1 MMQRIAVPGHSER
14 PMDRPLARDSGP
26 SLALLA
32 FGALIIV
39 LAHVLQPAALGTRT
53 LVVQGSGTAAAAIAA
68 GVILWSAR
76 RRDAWD
82 ATRRYGIAVFALAL
96 IQATFL
102 AMAAVVPTSKP
113 FGGDGLIDFALLA
126 VGGLLAPLFASELRE
141 HFDREDWKEVL
152 ADVFLL
158 AAASGTLV
166 YLVIRPEGLPLS
178 LAAAGAI
185 WACAVMI
192 AVIAWG
198 ALALWLPSPVHVG
211 LALAMA
217 AFGVSALSF
226 GHDWFRGAYLPGDPW
241 TDLPVGI
248 GALFLAAL
256 LRLEPRLVPPVPDR
270 PNTKWGRGVLTAVAV
285 GAACA
290 SLAFVAV
297 SELHERDGTVE
308 SSILIGLLGG
318 AVAARILFNQVA
330 SIRSAEKEAR
340 ALEEKD
346 EALQEADGA
355 LTRLREVHGS
365 LSQSEERL
373 RLLLNAAADGIVE
386 LDGYRVIRRANEAFC
401 SMLGLSVGDVVGIR
415 WAELAER
422 VEGGASI
429 AELPE
434 TGRATLVRRGQ
445 DLHIEARSSE
455 LPGSGELLVV
465 RDVTAARVADQTIR
479 SLLQFLQDRDEDRT
493 RLLQRTNAAI
503 ESERNRIARDLHD
516 GPVQGVSAASL
527 SLEAVLLMLKA
538 GEDGEGMEV
547 LTKVRQELA
556 EEADNLRRL
565 MAGLRPPLLE
575 ERGLVPALRENVEE
589 FGHENK
595 LEAQF
600 GRQGVGEVPQDLETL
615 AYRVVQ
621 EALSNAGKHAEAAR
635 MGVAV
640 EAVAG
645 QLRIEVTDNGV
656 GFDAA
661 KAREFL
667 RMGRVGLASMRERV
681 ELANGTFMVHSTPGR
696 GTTVVATLPLE
707 SVPGPREFAVT

>member
-39 LAHVLQPAALGTRT
+39 LAHVLQPAALGTRA

-166 YLVIRPEGLPLS
+166 FLVIRPEGLPLS

-185 WACAVMI
+185 WAGAVMI
-192 AVIAWG
+192 GVIAWG

-217 AFGVSALSF
+217 AFGV
-226 GHDWFRGAYLPGDPW
+226 
-241 TDLPVGI
+241 
-248 GALFLAAL
+248 AAL
-256 LRLEPRLVPPVPDR
+256 LRLEPRLVPPVPAR

-297 SELHERDGTVE
+297 SALHGQAGTVE
-308 SSILIGLLGG
+308 STVLIGLLGG
-318 AVAARILFNQVA
+318 SVAARILFNQVA

-355 LTRLREVHGS
+355 LIRLREVHRS

-373 RLLLNAAADGIVE
+373 RLLLDAAADGIVE
-386 LDGYRVIRRANEAFC
+386 LDGRRVIRRANEAFC
-401 SMLGLSVGDVVGIR
+401 SILRLTADDVVGIR
-415 WAELAER
+415 WAELAEK
-422 VEGGASI
+422 VEGGSSI

-434 TGRATLVRRGQ
+434 TGRATLVRRSQ
-445 DLHIEARSSE
+445 DLHLEARSSE

-479 SLLQFLQDRDEDRT
+479 SLLQFLQDRDEDRSEEHT
-493 RLLQRTNAAI
+493 SELQ
-503 ESERNRIARDLHD
+503 S
-516 GPVQGVSAASL
+516 
-527 SLEAVLLMLKA
+527 
-538 GEDGEGMEV
+538 
-547 LTKVRQELA
+547 
-556 EEADNLRRL
+556 
-565 MAGLRPPLLE
+565 
-575 ERGLVPALRENVEE
+575 
-589 FGHENK
+589 
-595 LEAQF
+595 
-600 GRQGVGEVPQDLETL
+600 
-615 AYRVVQ
+615 
-621 EALSNAGKHAEAAR
+621 
-635 MGVAV
+635 
-640 EAVAG
+640 
-645 QLRIEVTDNGV
+645 
-656 GFDAA
+656 
-661 KAREFL
+661 
-667 RMGRVGLASMRERV
+667 
-681 ELANGTFMVHSTPGR
+681 
-696 GTTVVATLPLE
+696 
-707 SVPGPREFAVT
+707 

>member
-1 MMQRIAVPGHSER
+1 
-14 PMDRPLARDSGP
+14 MDRPLARDSGP

-39 LAHVLQPAALGTRT
+39 LAHVLQPAALGTRA

-185 WACAVMI
+185 WAGAVMI
-192 AVIAWG
+192 GVIAWG

-241 TDLPVGI
+241 TDLPAGI

-256 LRLEPRLVPPVPDR
+256 LRLEPRLVPPVPAR

-297 SELHERDGTVE
+297 SALHGQAGTVE
-308 SSILIGLLGG
+308 STVLIGLLGG
-318 AVAARILFNQVA
+318 SVAARILFNQVA

-355 LTRLREVHGS
+355 LIRLREVHRS

-373 RLLLNAAADGIVE
+373 RLLLDAAADGIVE
-386 LDGYRVIRRANEAFC
+386 LDGRRVIRRANEAFC
-401 SMLGLSVGDVVGIR
+401 SMLRLTADDVVGIR
-415 WAELAER
+415 WAELAEK
-422 VEGGASI
+422 VEGGSSI

-434 TGRATLVRRGQ
+434 TGRATLVRRSQ
-445 DLHIEARSSE
+445 DLHLEARSSE

-503 ESERNRIARDLHD
+503 ESERNRIARGAGAPGDP
-516 GPVQGVSAASL
+516 GPVRARDQRQDPL
-527 SLEAVLLMLKA
+527 RQPFA
-538 GEDGEGMEV
+538 GG
-547 LTKVRQELA
+547 
-556 EEADNLRRL
+556 
-565 MAGLRPPLLE
+565 RP
-575 ERGLVPALRENVEE
+575 
-589 FGHENK
+589 
-595 LEAQF
+595 
-600 GRQGVGEVPQDLETL
+600 
-615 AYRVVQ
+615 
-621 EALSNAGKHAEAAR
+621 
-635 MGVAV
+635 
-640 EAVAG
+640 
-645 QLRIEVTDNGV
+645 
-656 GFDAA
+656 
-661 KAREFL
+661 
-667 RMGRVGLASMRERV
+667 
-681 ELANGTFMVHSTPGR
+681 
-696 GTTVVATLPLE
+696 
-707 SVPGPREFAVT
+707 PGPRDPGLPDRPGGPHERRQARPGGRGARLGGGRGRPAPDRGQRRRGGLRRGTEP

>member
-1 MMQRIAVPGHSER
+1 
-14 PMDRPLARDSGP
+14 MDRPLARDSAS

-32 FGALIIV
+32 ISAVAIV
-39 LAHVLQPAALGTRT
+39 LVHVLRPAALGTRAI
-53 LVVQGSGTAAAAIAA
+53 VVQATGTAAAAIAA
-68 GVILWSAR
+68 GVILWAAR
-76 RRDAWD
+76 REDAWS
-82 ATRRYGIAVFALAL
+82 ATRRYGIAVFSLAL
-96 IQATFL
+96 VQATFL
-102 AMAAVVPTSKP
+102 AMAAVVPPSKP
-113 FGGDGLIDFALLA
+113 FGSNGLIDLALLA
-126 VGGLLAPLFASELRE
+126 VGGLLVPLFASELRE

-166 YLVIRPEGLPLS
+166 YLVVRPAGLPPS
-178 LAAAGAI
+178 LAVASAI
-185 WACAVMI
+185 WVGAVMI
-192 AVIAWG
+192 GVIAWG

-297 SELHERDGTVE
+297 SELHERAGTVE

-330 SIRSAEKEAR
+330 SIRAAEQETR

-527 SLEAVLLMLKA
+527 SLEAVLMMIQNGQVEKAAATLEKIREELA
-538 GEDGEGMEV
+538 GENES
-547 LTKVRQELA
+547 
-556 EEADNLRRL
+556 LRRL
-565 MAGLRPPLLE
+565 MSDMRPPVLD
-575 ERGLVPALRENVEE
+575 ERGLVRRSGRSWPGSAGRRRSRPAS
-589 FGHENK
+589 
-595 LEAQF
+595 
-600 GRQGVGEVPQDLETL
+600 P
-615 AYRVVQ
+615 
-621 EALSNAGKHAEAAR
+621 AAR
-635 MGVAV
+635 WWTC
-640 EAVAG
+640 
-645 QLRIEVTDNGV
+645 RPTS
-656 GFDAA
+656 
-661 KAREFL
+661 RPWPT
-667 RMGRVGLASMRERV
+667 ASSRR
-681 ELANGTFMVHSTPGR
+681 P
-696 GTTVVATLPLE
+696 
-707 SVPGPREFAVT
+707 